1 MTGVVLQARLDSSR
15 LPGKAL
21 LDLNGRTTVFRAMD
35 ALRGISQAERFI
47 LATDDQSAELLRPQ
61 AKAGGF
67 ELFIG
72 SKENVLERYA
82 AAVRAFGLDIVV
94 RATGDNPLVSAELA
108 EKSIALQRE
117 SGADYT
123 ALKGAPLGTGVEVLR
138 AEALLAAA
146 AEAADPYETEHVS
159 PFLYRRPERF
169 TILTP
174 TVEATR
180 LFPSGRVSLDTLDDY
195 RYIARIF
202 GALYLDK
209 PIGIDELVRWLRTTS
224 AEGENT
230 DEQDSG
236 YSVGSTG

>member
-21 LDLNGRTTVFRAMD
+21 LDLKGKPTIYRAMQ
-35 ALRGISQAERFI
+35 ALRRISQAELFI
-47 LATDDQSAELLRPQ
+47 LATDSQSSELLKPQ
-61 AKAGGF
+61 ADAAGF

-72 SKENVLERYA
+72 SKENVLDRYA

-108 EKSIALQRE
+108 DETIVLQRE
-117 SGADYT
+117 SGADYA
-123 ALKGAPLGTGVEVLR
+123 ALKGSPLGTGVEVVR

-146 AEAADPYETEHVS
+146 DEADDPYETEHVS

-169 TILTP
+169 KLLTP
-174 TVEATR
+174 TVDARR
-180 LFPSGRVSLDTLDDY
+180 LFPSGRVTLDTLDDY

-202 GALYLDK
+202 GALYSDK
-209 PIGIDELVRWLRTTS
+209 HIGIDELIRWLRTTS
-224 AEGENT
+224 AQGENT

-236 YSVGSTG
+236 YSVGTTG

>member
-21 LDLNGRTTVFRAMD
+21 LDLKGKTTVYRAMD

-47 LATDDQSAELLRPQ
+47 LATDTQSAELLGPQ
-61 AKAGGF
+61 AEAAGF

-72 SKENVLERYA
+72 SKENVLARYA
-82 AAVRAFGLDIVV
+82 AAAQAYGLDIVV
-94 RATGDNPLVSAELA
+94 RATGDNPLVSSELA
-108 EKSIALQRE
+108 EESIALQRE

-123 ALKGAPLGTGVEVLR
+123 ALKGAPLGTGVEVVR

-146 AEAADPYETEHVS
+146 AEATDPYETEHVC

-169 TILTP
+169 KLLIP
-174 TVEATR
+174 TVEAR
-180 LFPSGRVSLDTLDDY
+180 RSFPSGRVTLDTLDDY

-202 GALYLDK
+202 DALYSDK
-209 PIGIDELVRWLRTTS
+209 PIGIDDLVRWLRTTS

-236 YSVGSTG
+236 YSVGTTG